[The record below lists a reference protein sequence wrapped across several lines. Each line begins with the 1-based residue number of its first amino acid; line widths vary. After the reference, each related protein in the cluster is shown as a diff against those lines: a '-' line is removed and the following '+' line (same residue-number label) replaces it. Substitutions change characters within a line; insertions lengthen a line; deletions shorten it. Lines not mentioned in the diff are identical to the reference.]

1 MTLIWIYLY
10 LKGPLPVECGL
21 GIFKGSRIRMAGVQL
36 PAPVLTQTP
45 TRSQQTKSQKK
56 TFSFCKNTFSP
67 KPCSFY
73 WWQKGQVLMGQY
85 ANQEKKVQ
93 CSISSGEYFTKVIF
107 ESFFQKKSYYLQF
120 LIYLY
125 SQCVHVIRLYC
136 IFRLYNCFPQIHS
149 KSTTQKN

>member
-1 MTLIWIYLY
+1 MTLIWIYFY
-10 LKGPLPVECGL
+10 LKGPLPMECGL

-45 TRSQQTKSQKK
+45 TRSQQTKSQIKNFF
-56 TFSFCKNTFSP
+56 FSKNTFSP

-93 CSISSGEYFTKVIF
+93 CSISSGKYFSKSYFGVIF
-107 ESFFQKKSYYLQF
+107 QKSDYIFTNPYL
-120 LIYLY
+120 LIEAVCAY
-125 SQCVHVIRLYC
+125 I
-136 IFRLYNCFPQIHS
+136 
-149 KSTTQKN
+149 